1 MSSSWFVILQQLDL
15 SEAVSLLKSAKE
27 IIKILHEELNTA
39 RSLERTHSGTRSIHS
54 DQLNA
59 TTCDRTLEKIST

>member
-1 MSSSWFVILQQLDL
+1 VSSSWFVILQQLDL
-15 SEAVSLLKSAKE
+15 FEAVSLLKSAKE

-39 RSLERTHSGTRSIHS
+39 RSLERTHSGTWSITS